1 MEFVETPTP
10 RAVIKVVGVG
20 GCGGNVVRHLLARQL
35 EGVSYAAVNTD
46 AQALAQ
52 IADEGVVRVQ
62 IGAGV
67 TNGLGAG
74 ARPEVA
80 KEAARAD
87 SERLREL
94 ARGCDMV
101 FVTAGMGKGTGTGAA
116 PIMAEMAREAG
127 ALTVAVVTRPFA
139 VERRERVADEGID
152 NLAKHVDS
160 LIVVPNQK
168 LLDVLEKHT
177 LIKEAY
183 AASNEVLQNAVLGI
197 AEVITKPGEMN
208 LDFND
213 VRTVMSEM
221 GMAVIGSAT
230 ESGVDRANRAA
241 LAAVQCPLIED
252 IDLSNARGL
261 LVNLTVNS
269 ANGTIT
275 ELDEAVKAV
284 QEHMNYEGE
293 VLAGLVYDDTLGEAA
308 RVTVVVTGV
317 QRAGEAAQRREP
329 KLAAIG
335 GGGPISEPQIQAPG
349 RAAAAAPEVFSSA
362 RRRRE
367 LQRLRQEVG
376 GDENDVP
383 AILRQQLS

>member
-317 QRAGEAAQRREP
+317 QRAGEAQRREP

-335 GGGPISEPQIQAPG
+335 GGVPISEPQIQAPG

>member
-284 QEHMNYEGE
+284 QDHMNYEGE

-317 QRAGEAAQRREP
+317 QRAGEAQRREP

-335 GGGPISEPQIQAPG
+335 GGAPISEPQIQAPG

>member
-1 MEFVETPTP
+1 
-10 RAVIKVVGVG
+10 
-20 GCGGNVVRHLLARQL
+20 
-35 EGVSYAAVNTD
+35 
-46 AQALAQ
+46 
-52 IADEGVVRVQ
+52 
-62 IGAGV
+62 
-67 TNGLGAG
+67 
-74 ARPEVA
+74 
-80 KEAARAD
+80 
-87 SERLREL
+87 
-94 ARGCDMV
+94 
-101 FVTAGMGKGTGTGAA
+101 MGKGTGTGAA

-317 QRAGEAAQRREP
+317 QRAGEAQRREP

-335 GGGPISEPQIQAPG
+335 GGAPISEPQIQAPG

>member
-20 GCGGNVVRHLLARQL
+20 GCGGNVVRHLLERRL

-52 IADEGVVRVQ
+52 IKGEGVSIVQ
-62 IGAGV
+62 IGADV
-67 TNGLGAG
+67 THGLGAG
-74 ARPEVA
+74 ARPEA
-80 KEAARAD
+80 AMEAARAD
-87 SERLREL
+87 ADRLREL
-94 ARGCDMV
+94 TRGCDMV

-116 PIMAEMAREAG
+116 PIMAELARESG

-139 VERRERVADEGID
+139 AERRDRVADEGID

-160 LIVVPNQK
+160 LIVVPNEK
-168 LLDVLEKHT
+168 LLQALDKRT

-197 AEVITKPGEMN
+197 AEVIAKPGEMN

-230 ESGVDRANRAA
+230 ESGVDRAARAA

-261 LVNLTVNS
+261 LVNLTVNPD
-269 ANGTIT
+269 NGAIS
-275 ELDEAVKAV
+275 ELDEAIQAA
-284 QEHMNYEGE
+284 QDHMNYEGQ
-293 VLAGLVYDDTLGEAA
+293 VLAGLVYDESLGDTA
-308 RVTVVVTGV
+308 RVTVIVTGV
-317 QRAGEAAQRREP
+317 QRAGKAQNREP
-329 KLAAIG
+329 KLEAVG
-335 GGGPISEPQIQAPG
+335 GGAPIVEPQIQAP
-349 RAAAAAPEVFSSA
+349 ASAAPDMFRSA
-362 RRRRE
+362 RGRRE

-376 GDENDVP
+376 GDESDVP